1 MTDDLL
7 INRQLIKELLG
18 RITDP
23 DENVRHEATEALA
36 LIASDADWRPA
47 ELIEDNGIVTI
58 LDLLDEENVHILA
71 SALDI
76 IIATA
81 DAGGEEDL
89 ISAGAIAALDELQ
102 DHEDTGVRGKVKQA
116 LWMLEPQVEDTV
128 ISKPQDDY

>member
-7 INRQLIKELLG
+7 INRQLMKDLLSQ
-18 RITDP
+18 ITDP

-36 LIASDADWRPA
+36 LIVSDSDWRPA
-47 ELIEDNGIVTI
+47 ELIEENGIITI
-58 LDLLDEENVHILA
+58 VELLGEKNPHILS

-81 DAGGEEDL
+81 DAGEEEEL
-89 ISAGAIAALDELQ
+89 ISAGTIASLDVLQ
-102 DHEDTGVRGKVKQA
+102 DHDDPGIRGKVKQA

-128 ISKPQDDY
+128 ISKPQDEY

>member
-7 INRQLIKELLG
+7 INRKLIKELLC

-36 LIASDADWRPA
+36 LIASDSDWRPA
-47 ELIEDNGIVTI
+47 ELIEDNGII
-58 LDLLDEENVHILA
+58 RIIGLLNEENPHIIS

-81 DAGGEEDL
+81 DRGEEEEL
-89 ISAGAIAALDELQ
+89 ISAGAIASIDRLQ
-102 DHEDTGVRGKVKQA
+102 DHEDPGIRGKVRKA
-116 LWMLEPQVEDTV
+116 LWMLEPRVEDTV
-128 ISKPQDDY
+128 ISKPQDEY